1 MKRYLVF
8 DLDGTLV
15 DSLPGIALAVQ
26 RSLARM
32 QRPLP
37 TVQQV
42 RGMIGQGARQLC
54 ANALGYA
61 AVESTPPDLL
71 ECMYAHFCEIYPHCW
86 QGELTQPYAGVP
98 AMLAEL
104 RRDGVRLAV
113 LSNKPHEVTLPM
125 VQQLFPGIFD
135 PILGFTQGRFPR
147 KPAPDALLHIA
158 AEWGVE
164 AAELTLVGDS
174 LYDART
180 AQAAACGCVLVDWG
194 YACPAE
200 LQTHGEPLMHSVD
213 ELSAWLRQAGE

>member
-61 AVESTPPDLL
+61 AVESTPP
-71 ECMYAHFCEIYPHCW
+71 E
-86 QGELTQPYAGVP
+86 
-98 AMLAEL
+98 
-104 RRDGVRLAV
+104 RRTSVFINSG
-113 LSNKPHEVTLPM
+113 
-125 VQQLFPGIFD
+125 
-135 PILGFTQGRFPR
+135 GF
-147 KPAPDALLHIA
+147 
-158 AEWGVE
+158 
-164 AAELTLVGDS
+164 
-174 LYDART
+174 
-180 AQAAACGCVLVDWG
+180 
-194 YACPAE
+194 
-200 LQTHGEPLMHSVD
+200 
-213 ELSAWLRQAGE
+213 QAGAQQWW